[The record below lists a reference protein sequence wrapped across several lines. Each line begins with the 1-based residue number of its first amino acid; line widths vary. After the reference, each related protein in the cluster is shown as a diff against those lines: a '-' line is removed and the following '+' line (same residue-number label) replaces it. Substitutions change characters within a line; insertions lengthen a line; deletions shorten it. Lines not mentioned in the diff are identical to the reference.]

1 MQERIDPVKLQ
12 DGTLIRHKT
21 AGYEGQIEGTTK
33 IQTCFTAKGK
43 LLIKFNTKQ
52 NYQYRVVVKGES
64 MRRIAPLEDLE
75 IVQAIEQIMC
85 PRCHYIFQNRPG
97 LINKPGGRCQC
108 GGWICPSCLTCQ
120 GTSEDIAKNGQS
132 PCLKQRT
139 RLVRKLAL
147 RKKKGR
153 LVQ

>member
-1 MQERIDPVKLQ
+1 MQEQTDPVKLQ
-12 DGTLIRHKT
+12 DGTLIRHK
-21 AGYEGQIEGTTK
+21 AEGYEGRIEDTTQ

-43 LLIKFNTKQ
+43 LLVKFNTKQ
-52 NYQYRVVVKGES
+52 TYQYRVAIKGES

-75 IVQAIEQIMC
+75 ILEAIEQIVC
-85 PRCHYIFQNRPG
+85 PRCHFVFQNKPG

-120 GTSEDIAKNGQS
+120 GTGEEIAKNGQS

-147 RKKKGR
+147 RKKKSK
-153 LVQ
+153 LA